1 MGDKENSSGKWID
14 VLRDLYG
21 KGREK
26 EYNDEKDDISKII
39 VKLEEYLKHRYQLIK
54 PFEIGGTGI
63 LFLVEETY
71 SKKLR
76 ALKFSRPLPEAH
88 KSASLIKEE
97 GDKLTNLVHPN
108 IIDVYEVDALE
119 YLDGHEVAYFIMD
132 YVKDAMDLK
141 KKILFETFQRKISI
155 AEAEGPA
162 PVISAKIALEKLYS
176 FLHGLASGLEFMHNN
191 KFLHFDI
198 KPENFLIDNKGIPR
212 VTDLGYAKEK
222 IENSGVETRIGFTLP
237 YAHPD
242 LFKYD
247 YQKTDDPN
255 RLRAA
260 IKRSDFKYEWDIYA
274 LGQSILELLELIDKF
289 YPDDA
294 IHLSLFRYL
303 HLMAC
308 RMLDGYNHS
317 IQRDQNFF
325 NEMALGLSQN
335 TFQEI
340 QYKNMSEIRKDLE
353 KEMSISLLDHFVP
366 ELNFLSR
373 KTLHGAE
380 TRSTTFTPRLK
391 RVVEHPL
398 FSRLSHISQL
408 GMIRYIYPTANH
420 TRYDHSIGTYTNAS
434 AYVVALY
441 NDSENPLFK
450 QLVTEEDIKAVLLA
464 SLLHDLGQYPLAHDF
479 EEVAPTIFGHDDL
492 SIDLLKNSDIVDN
505 ENRTLKQIIEDKV
518 FGWSV
523 PINRIIEII
532 EAKPLHIRGRL
543 STSLFKTRL
552 LSSIINGPIDADKV
566 DYLLRDSRECRLNY
580 GQVIDFERLMKTITV
595 AHDYDKNY
603 RGDNVS
609 LAVYD
614 KGRACAE
621 SIAFAR
627 YLLFSAVYWH
637 HTSRAY
643 KAMIH
648 QALRLML
655 QSYDVE
661 RKKSGKVKLEFLK
674 FVIALYA
681 GKKKNQPSL
690 ISHLKEENYRTL
702 ICMSDLEILD
712 WVYQRSPEKGLS
724 LLQDLGERRLYKR
737 LASIHFT
744 TRSPRDEQLLPWEKF
759 QNANLSNAQYIKLC
773 DALQEKLLF
782 EVRHRKDKKIQHTIS
797 LEGEKFDRFEELMDK
812 GHISILIDIPN
823 PMKYTGSITLLRFIK
838 ETMEKRYL
846 DDLPEDFMVQVSE
859 VWSTHISELMKSLAV
874 VRIFCHPEV
883 RHAIKATLAVSEI
896 IDIAH
901 AALKETTG
909 TGY

>member
-1 MGDKENSSGKWID
+1 MGDKENSSGKWMDI
-14 VLRDLYG
+14 LRDLYG
-21 KGREK
+21 KDREE
-26 EYNDEKDDISKII
+26 EYDNEKGAISEII
-39 VKLEEYLKHRYQLIK
+39 PKLEEHIKLRYQLIK
-54 PFEIGGTGI
+54 PFKVGGTGI
-63 LFLVEETY
+63 LFLIEETY
-71 SKKLR
+71 SKELR

-97 GDKLTNLVHPN
+97 GDKLTRLVHPN
-108 IIDVYEVDALE
+108 IIEVYEVDALE
-119 YLDGHEVAYFIMD
+119 YLDGQEVAYFVMD

-141 KKILFETFQRKISI
+141 KKILFEIFQRKTSI
-155 AEAEGPA
+155 AEAKEQT
-162 PVISAKIALEKLYS
+162 PVISAKTALERLYS
-176 FLHGLASGLEFMHNN
+176 FLYGLVLGLEFMHNN

-198 KPENFLIDNKGIPR
+198 KPENFLIDDKGTQR

-222 IENSGVETRIGFTLP
+222 IENTGVETRIGFTRP

-242 LFKYD
+242 LFKYKWE
-247 YQKTDDPN
+247 KTADEN
-255 RLRAA
+255 RLRGA
-260 IKRSDFKYEWDIYA
+260 IKRRDFKYEWDIYA
-274 LGQSILELLELIDKF
+274 LGQSILELLKLIDEI
-289 YPDDA
+289 YSDDA
-294 IHLSLFRYL
+294 IHLSSFRYL

-308 RMLDGYNHS
+308 RMLDGYNHNAR
-317 IQRDQNFF
+317 RDQNFF

-340 QYKNMSEIRKDLE
+340 RYKKMSEIRKDLE
-353 KEMSISLLDHFVP
+353 KEMGILLLDQMIP

-420 TRYDHSIGTYTNAS
+420 TRYDHSIGTYTNAC

-441 NDSENPLFK
+441 NDSENPLFR
-450 QLVTEEDIKAVLLA
+450 QLITEEDIKAVLLA
-464 SLLHDLGQYPLAHDF
+464 SLLHDLGQYPLAHDV
-479 EEVAPTIFGHDDL
+479 EEIAPGIFDHQ
-492 SIDLLKNSDIVDN
+492 SISIELLKNSDIIDN
-505 ENRTLKQIIEDKV
+505 ENRTLKQLIEDGV
-518 FGWSV
+518 FGWGV
-523 PINRIIEII
+523 PIDRIIEII
-532 EAKPLHIRGRL
+532 EAKPLHIRSRL
-543 STSLFKTRL
+543 PLTSFKTRL
-552 LSSIINGPIDADKV
+552 LSTIINGPIDADKV
-566 DYLLRDSRECRLNY
+566 DYLLRDSRESRLNY

-595 AHDYDKNY
+595 AHEYDDHY

-621 SIAFAR
+621 SIIFAR

-643 KAMIH
+643 KAMLH

-655 QSYDVE
+655 QSYVGDE
-661 RKKSGKVKLEFLK
+661 KKLESKIKPEFFK
-674 FVIALYA
+674 FVITLSA

-690 ISHLKEENYRTL
+690 ISHLKEGNYRTL
-702 ICMSDLEILD
+702 IYMSDLEILD
-712 WVYQRSPEKGLS
+712 WIYQRSPPKAQN
-724 LLQDLGERRLYKR
+724 LLHDLAERRLYKR

-744 TRSPRDEQLLPWEKF
+744 TRSSRAEQLLPWEKF

-773 DALQEKLLF
+773 EALQEKLLF
-782 EVRHRKDKKIQHTIS
+782 EVRRKKDASKRFTIS
-797 LEGEKFDRFEELMDK
+797 LEGEKYDRFEELMDK
-812 GHISILIDIPN
+812 SHMSILIDIPN
-823 PMKYTGSITLLRFIK
+823 PMNYTGSITPLRFIK

-859 VWSTHISELMKSLAV
+859 VWSIHISELMKSLAV
-874 VRIFCHPEV
+874 IRIFCHPEV
-883 RHAIKATLAVSEI
+883 RHAIKATLSVSEI
-896 IDIAH
+896 IDIAQD
-901 AALKETTG
+901 ALREIRRT
-909 TGY
+909 Y